1 MPLVYQQNINATT
14 KIGVWH
20 IAEAEDFFLRQ
31 VPLQRTITHWHKR
44 LQHLAGR
51 LLLKELYPEF
61 PLGEI
66 LIADTKKPFLE
77 NEAWHFS
84 ISHSGDYAA
93 AMVSK
98 EWRVGVD
105 VEWGNPKIGAIQHKF
120 LGEEELAVGN
130 GHWAMNNGQLAMG
143 NEQRSVENIQLLTLC
158 WSVKE
163 AVYKWWGTGAVD
175 FKKDII
181 IKSIS
186 GTADQGIMNCV
197 FKKDR
202 ILNVHFLH
210 FNDNYLTWVATAR

>member
-98 EWRVGVD
+98 EYRVGVD
-105 VEWGNPKIGAIQHKF
+105 VEWGNPKIGEIRHKF
-120 LGEEELAVGN
+120 LEEGEWEVVSGKWEEGNRQLAIGN
-130 GHWAMNNGQLAMG
+130 GQWAAENIQY
-143 NEQRSVENIQLLTLC
+143 SIVNIQLLTLC
-158 WSVKE
+158 W
-163 AVYKWWGTGAVD
+163 
-175 FKKDII
+175 
-181 IKSIS
+181 
-186 GTADQGIMNCV
+186 
-197 FKKDR
+197 
-202 ILNVHFLH
+202 
-210 FNDNYLTWVATAR
+210 